1 MAEAAAKAATAAA
14 AAAERLQD
22 PSALAAWY
30 AGRAR
35 EFDARAGQLRHAATM
50 CRLGVDRVVVFV
62 GARGGRRGERGG
74 HAVVEELLRLDRVL
88 QHLASLV
95 YAGSVSPSVTFA
107 AWEGMGLE
115 ERLSAVLA
123 ASSAETIAADVRNFA
138 RATITS
144 VHDVEG
150 PHESES
156 RSHSALSREAAAAVP
171 PHLEG
176 ILVRVLGA
184 LVESGPSAENMEA
197 CAAVA
202 KASRPEVP
210 EDDRLI
216 RKPEALLTL
225 LLDACY
231 AWTETAPDQR
241 AMEAAWDLLEC
252 VPARQPNV
260 DASLQ
265 DRADALEGHL
275 YATQVLQTYGLAPP
289 LTRYLD
295 MGGGAEGSPSRDVER
310 YNAFARGLVDQMCAV
325 AMDRAGMRLGNQNGG
340 GGGGGVSRLG
350 VGQMWHRG
358 AKMVGVGGGGGG
370 GGSGGMLDGA
380 SKAEITRLHKDV
392 SRLQSNA
399 WQGLGARW
407 AIRRVL
413 QAVVEAGQFDVARAL
428 VESSSSAPSKEGRE
442 GKSSDGGGQGGEAQE
457 EESKRPLE
465 RRAIAEDVLL
475 SAAAAHFNAAPSFE
489 GGEELEAS
497 QRWLDLLP
505 WSSPALDR
513 ERRLHGAGRLAHD
526 LGATDLV
533 PLQLRLRLEG
543 ERGHGVVGVNDGHGS
558 NHGVNATVA
567 ASAAAAVEAAIEV
580 IREVLRCNPD
590 AFRDGDGN
598 GLERSESWAVGG
610 RGDGDDGESVFG
622 AGKGGL
628 IRTPPGTGLVRL
640 AGLLSLDSADEIDRV
655 RALVAKA
662 ALRRG
667 DGAAACE
674 ILSAAILRR
683 PPRQSGRAGD
693 GQRGRGHAEDG
704 GGGGGS
710 GGGEAVLPF
719 ASELCEALD
728 LVVEWGSGSGS
739 RCGPA
744 ARAVA
749 DAPARTADLCA
760 QALSRCPASQ
770 IGRLLGPWSR
780 FEAIRYLAG
789 TADTGDVLGSGGGGG
804 VSAVWGGGGGVAAVA
819 SVLVEAGMDECAA
832 ATVGRIV
839 GVRGDENDEGLP
851 GRSAEGALRL
861 LLLREHG
868 SSPSSISVV
877 EEEQNSATELLDNAE
892 PATTATAAAAA
903 AVAEAESGNARENAT
918 NRLCILLALAE
929 LRSASSPGEEKTMM
943 PAPEVAADLRFP
955 GRSDGGGGGAPNL
968 AGGPAFLVELA
979 GGAAEDFGVGAVE
992 RGVGYALAATDG
1004 RAVLGALR
1012 ALLEQAEVR
1021 VKALRDVVAEHGGD
1035 AAAAGGKPH
1044 SGADDEVGAA
1054 AVAAAEPDESLVQ
1067 ALHRMGI
1074 SSNRARRA
1082 CVATRN
1088 ASREAAL
1095 AWCVEHSADPAMDAP
1110 FVSSGRRSASG
1121 RPMGVGTVG
1130 GGGGG
1135 GNAGDGDVVGQR
1147 RGEEALRVAARLR
1160 GIAAAA
1166 LEAYVRARLSAI
1178 GESSGRGGGSTGGGG
1193 GGGDVGLEGSGVPSE
1208 EIGELV
1214 AVLTSFRQRQSLGQA
1229 EDKVRAVLPAAVDLG
1244 RFARDQRYRQ
1254 SLRDVVTLSFDYSST
1269 DVWGVAAAAATYLLG
1284 PGYAELRRG
1293 LTAPSTAT
1301 RVETELRS
1309 GSDNAGRSTGRGS
1322 LLLDTLLGSGRGAQG
1337 LLELARGV
1345 FIGAADGKDLH
1356 HLDLL
1361 LRLMSEAAARSGV
1374 AVGGEPGGAAR
1385 GSGSGS
1391 GSGSVAKKPIE
1402 RRLNAHCGLVRR
1414 LLKAAPQGLDYKA
1427 LVGEDPLADPL
1438 ADPQDAAGTAA
1449 VAEGTPP
1456 APLSNSSTGSG
1467 GVTLKRTAAGLA
1479 AARARAMAELR
1490 SVAGLEHAPALSK
1503 LAARIPGISG
1513 SAVYLAVGQR
1523 VLCGET
1529 GGLSPEALG
1538 LLRGDTGGDA
1548 GGGGGYSSEECEAA
1562 SASVYHLLFPL
1573 FQKMGSEDLLE
1584 VTAAACAP
1592 NVAGGNDESLGY
1604 YPCRRENPWTMA
1616 AAPTNN
1622 STAPAALHP
1631 LKSGGP
1637 FLDRMEPLHLT
1648 LRCRRRILAAA
1659 SAASRSASSGGG
1671 SGGGTGSETGTA
1683 AAVSA
1688 VEIGFTRLKCLM
1700 DALSSLSAP
1709 WSGPATTATGT
1720 GAVARA
1726 RVSHALEM
1734 AWAMSNRARRGGNG
1748 ADRES
1753 GHAAASVQQG
1763 AIAKAAGAATDMV
1776 LAGAPPSAVDGVC
1789 SCMQSALGV
1798 RGTEAAWEAQA
1809 NADGSPSPTA
1819 AAAAAAAAGGMDGQ
1833 VEATDV
1839 LNPSRVYAT
1848 ATSSALVRLV
1858 SQDAE
1863 DRTCALEDLWAAC
1876 GAAGPSTD
1884 AGAPAIGAAKD
1895 QAWQVLA
1902 PILDMFGREGDLG
1915 LEGSGGGGGG
1925 GGNVAAPSVVLWAR
1939 AEVLTLLRSF
1949 GTGSSSGGGGGGS
1962 GGSSDGRKFGGDGRV
1977 EESSAPYTANGS
1989 GGDRRWRW
1997 RP

>member
-1 MAEAAAKAATAAA
+1 MSLLCLWVCLLWKGCAESISTCGSFPVLSAVDEADVPPSPRPPSFPFLFPFTGQDELERAAA
-14 AAAERLQD
+14 AAAT
-22 PSALAAWY
+22 SWAA
-30 AGRAR
+30 
-35 EFDARAGQLRHAATM
+35 
-50 CRLGVDRVVVFV
+50 
-62 GARGGRRGERGG
+62 
-74 HAVVEELLRLDRVL
+74 
-88 QHLASLV
+88 
-95 YAGSVSPSVTFA
+95 
-107 AWEGMGLE
+107 
-115 ERLSAVLA
+115 
-123 ASSAETIAADVRNFA
+123 
-138 RATITS
+138 
-144 VHDVEG
+144 
-150 PHESES
+150 
-156 RSHSALSREAAAAVP
+156 
-171 PHLEG
+171 
-176 ILVRVLGA
+176 
-184 LVESGPSAENMEA
+184 
-197 CAAVA
+197 
-202 KASRPEVP
+202 
-210 EDDRLI
+210 
-216 RKPEALLTL
+216 
-225 LLDACY
+225 
-231 AWTETAPDQR
+231 
-241 AMEAAWDLLEC
+241 
-252 VPARQPNV
+252 
-260 DASLQ
+260 
-265 DRADALEGHL
+265 
-275 YATQVLQTYGLAPP
+275 
-289 LTRYLD
+289 
-295 MGGGAEGSPSRDVER
+295 
-310 YNAFARGLVDQMCAV
+310 
-325 AMDRAGMRLGNQNGG
+325 
-340 GGGGGVSRLG
+340 
-350 VGQMWHRG
+350 
-358 AKMVGVGGGGGG
+358 
-370 GGSGGMLDGA
+370 
-380 SKAEITRLHKDV
+380 
-392 SRLQSNA
+392 
-399 WQGLGARW
+399 
-407 AIRRVL
+407 
-413 QAVVEAGQFDVARAL
+413 
-428 VESSSSAPSKEGRE
+428 
-442 GKSSDGGGQGGEAQE
+442 
-457 EESKRPLE
+457 
-465 RRAIAEDVLL
+465 
-475 SAAAAHFNAAPSFE
+475 
-489 GGEELEAS
+489 
-497 QRWLDLLP
+497 
-505 WSSPALDR
+505 
-513 ERRLHGAGRLAHD
+513 GAG
-526 LGATDLV
+526 
-533 PLQLRLRLEG
+533 
-543 ERGHGVVGVNDGHGS
+543 
-558 NHGVNATVA
+558 
-567 ASAAAAVEAAIEV
+567 
-580 IREVLRCNPD
+580 
-590 AFRDGDGN
+590 
-598 GLERSESWAVGG
+598 
-610 RGDGDDGESVFG
+610 
-622 AGKGGL
+622 AG
-628 IRTPPGTGLVRL
+628 
-640 AGLLSLDSADEIDRV
+640 
-655 RALVAKA
+655 
-662 ALRRG
+662 
-667 DGAAACE
+667 
-674 ILSAAILRR
+674 
-683 PPRQSGRAGD
+683 
-693 GQRGRGHAEDG
+693 
-704 GGGGGS
+704 
-710 GGGEAVLPF
+710 
-719 ASELCEALD
+719 
-728 LVVEWGSGSGS
+728 
-739 RCGPA
+739 
-744 ARAVA
+744 
-749 DAPARTADLCA
+749 
-760 QALSRCPASQ
+760 
-770 IGRLLGPWSR
+770 
-780 FEAIRYLAG
+780 
-789 TADTGDVLGSGGGGG
+789 
-804 VSAVWGGGGGVAAVA
+804 
-819 SVLVEAGMDECAA
+819 
-832 ATVGRIV
+832 
-839 GVRGDENDEGLP
+839 
-851 GRSAEGALRL
+851 
-861 LLLREHG
+861 
-868 SSPSSISVV
+868 
-877 EEEQNSATELLDNAE
+877 
-892 PATTATAAAAA
+892 
-903 AVAEAESGNARENAT
+903 
-918 NRLCILLALAE
+918 
-929 LRSASSPGEEKTMM
+929 
-943 PAPEVAADLRFP
+943 
-955 GRSDGGGGGAPNL
+955 
-968 AGGPAFLVELA
+968 
-979 GGAAEDFGVGAVE
+979 
-992 RGVGYALAATDG
+992 
-1004 RAVLGALR
+1004 
-1012 ALLEQAEVR
+1012 
-1021 VKALRDVVAEHGGD
+1021 
-1035 AAAAGGKPH
+1035 AAAGGK
-1044 SGADDEVGAA
+1044 
-1054 AVAAAEPDESLVQ
+1054 
-1067 ALHRMGI
+1067 
-1074 SSNRARRA
+1074 
-1082 CVATRN
+1082 
-1088 ASREAAL
+1088 
-1095 AWCVEHSADPAMDAP
+1095 
-1110 FVSSGRRSASG
+1110 
-1121 RPMGVGTVG
+1121 
-1130 GGGGG
+1130 
-1135 GNAGDGDVVGQR
+1135 
-1147 RGEEALRVAARLR
+1147 
-1160 GIAAAA
+1160 
-1166 LEAYVRARLSAI
+1166 
-1178 GESSGRGGGSTGGGG
+1178 
-1193 GGGDVGLEGSGVPSE
+1193 
-1208 EIGELV
+1208 
-1214 AVLTSFRQRQSLGQA
+1214 
-1229 EDKVRAVLPAAVDLG
+1229 
-1244 RFARDQRYRQ
+1244 

-1385 GSGSGS
+1385 GS

-1604 YPCRRENPWTMA
+1604 YPCRIENPWTMA

-1734 AWAMSNRARRGGNG
+1734 AWAMSNRVRRGGNG

-1925 GGNVAAPSVVLWAR
+1925 NVAAPSVVLWAR

-1989 GGDRRWRW
+1989 GGDVLIDDATVAVIRRRGDEDGACVGEVAGSGGGGGGRRSPAPDLLSVTFLRVAELAMGAFGVDVPPGDVSSWELRSAFLGTLLSTPVSSSSSCGEKK
-1997 RP
+1997 RCAARDSSVVQHN